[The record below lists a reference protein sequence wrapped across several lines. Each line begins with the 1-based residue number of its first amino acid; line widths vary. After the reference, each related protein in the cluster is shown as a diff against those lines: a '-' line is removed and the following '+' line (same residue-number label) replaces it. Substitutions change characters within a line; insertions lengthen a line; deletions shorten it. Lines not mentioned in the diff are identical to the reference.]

1 MAADPILVVQNDPS
15 DPVGVLGDW
24 LTDAGA
30 TLDVRDLSAAATL
43 PPALD
48 RVGGLLVLGGGMG
61 AWEDTRAP
69 WLPVCGRCCGT
80 RWRRKCPH
88 SASASA
94 VSCWPLAA
102 GGRVGP
108 NPDGPEFG
116 AQLVAKRAAAATD
129 PLFGPLPITPD
140 VIQWHQDAITALP
153 AGAAVLATSPTCEVQ
168 AFRIGRLAW
177 GVQFHIETTPATVRA
192 WADEDAGALAEYDYD
207 LRRLLARTDAVH
219 ADVAETWRPFA
230 AAFAQVVRDPASV
243 RPLRPMAVTL
253 AAPITDPAQIR
264 AALAAQMQAAH
275 GHPEASRLPW
285 PVQPT
290 PDR

>member
-24 LTDAGA
+24 LTGAGA

-69 WLPVCGRCCGT
+69 WLPGVRALLRDALAQEVPTLGICLGGQLL
-80 RWRRKCPH
+80 
-88 SASASA
+88 A
-94 VSCWPLAA
+94 LAA

-168 AFRIGRLAW
+168 ALRIGRLAW

-230 AAFAQVVRDPASV
+230 AAFAQVVCDPASV